1 MDDYAEKYLTNNIH
15 DSLKFKDPPLCQG
28 LTSYYTSMGV
38 TQYCHSV
45 IISPVH
51 VEGDLIVGTRLQFRM
66 YGLSCLFSLKPRK
79 ICHPWKSKQHSCWAS
94 SLLLRIWSLQ
104 STAHLKPFLRNFVVY
119 QKHVR
124 HTPGSSN
131 SSFQDLVVDFQCLF
145 YTNHE
150 FENRTFVWVRL
161 IFFLFGEFDF
171 VRLSNSIE
179 LNPWIEFDWVRLG
192 SIEIEFDWV
201 RFTMPWIRRFCTVVS
216 ISVLRFP
223 SVSQRLARN
232 GADIDPSIAT
242 QTTSGD
248 HKAVILNSPK

>member
-1 MDDYAEKYLTNNIH
+1 MH
-15 DSLKFKDPPLCQG
+15 
-28 LTSYYTSMGV
+28 
-38 TQYCHSV
+38 
-45 IISPVH
+45 
-51 VEGDLIVGTRLQFRM
+51 
-66 YGLSCLFSLKPRK
+66 GLSRLFSLKPWKLR
-79 ICHPWKSKQHSCWAS
+79 HPWRQSGIPG

-104 STAHLKPFLRNFVVY
+104 SMAYLKPFLQNFFVY
-119 QKHVR
+119 EKHVR
-124 HTPGSSN
+124 YTPGSSN
-131 SSFQDLVVDFQCLF
+131 SSFQDLVKDFQRLF

-161 IFFLFGEFDF
+161 IFFSVSSILFDC
-171 VRLSNSIE
+171 RIQSNSIHE
-179 LNPWIEFDWVRLG
+179 L
-192 SIEIEFDWV
+192 SSIEFDWV